1 MQVLFWHAMY
11 HMKLGSMA
19 GAPARPAR
27 REIIMSIASR
37 SVRVLGALLV
47 GAWAFQRDVR
57 LTAVQPSTTRSTVV
71 AELFTSE
78 GCSSCPPAD
87 AVLSQLVLGQPVEGA
102 EVLALG
108 EHVDYWDRL
117 GWRDPFSSA
126 LYSSRQSNYDAR
138 VFHRHE
144 VYTPQFVVDGRLER
158 VGSDISAVH
167 RAIKQAAQ
175 APKAAVDVAAV
186 RADDRDLH
194 VDLHVNVPASLTL
207 RESADVLVAIAEDNL
222 ATEVRRGENGGRTLR
237 HSAVVR
243 SLTTVGT
250 LSAHE
255 RTWSTSAS
263 LPIAPEWKPA
273 NLRVI
278 SFLQERA
285 SRRIVGAGSA
295 PKGGFQAAD
304 VRSPAPPPF

>member
-1 MQVLFWHAMY
+1 
-11 HMKLGSMA
+11 
-19 GAPARPAR
+19 
-27 REIIMSIASR
+27 MSTASK
-37 SVRVLGALLV
+37 SVGVLGTLLV
-47 GAWAFQRDVR
+47 SAWAFQPAVR
-57 LTAVQPSTTRSTVV
+57 LTAALPSTTRAIVV

-87 AVLSQLVLGQPVEGA
+87 AVLSQLVLGQPVESA

-117 GWRDPFSSA
+117 GWKDPFSSA
-126 LYSSRQSNYDAR
+126 LYSSRQSNYDDH

-158 VGSDISAVH
+158 LGSDIGAVH

-175 APKAAVDVAAV
+175 DPKASVDVAAA
-186 RADDRDLH
+186 RASERALH
-194 VDLHVNVPASLTL
+194 VDVHVNVPASLTL
-207 RESADVLVAIAEDNL
+207 RENADVLVAIAEDNL
-222 ATEVRRGENGGRTLR
+222 VTEVRRGENGGRTLR
-237 HSAVVR
+237 HNAVVR
-243 SLTTVGT
+243 SLITVGT
-250 LSAHE
+250 LSPHD

-263 LPIAPEWKPA
+263 LPVAPEWKPA
-273 NLRVI
+273 NLRII

-295 PKGGFQAAD
+295 PKGDFHAAD
-304 VRSPAPPPF
+304 VRSSARLP

>member
-1 MQVLFWHAMY
+1 
-11 HMKLGSMA
+11 
-19 GAPARPAR
+19 
-27 REIIMSIASR
+27 MSTANR
-37 SVRVLGALLV
+37 AVWVLGALLV

-57 LTAVQPSTTRSTVV
+57 LTAAQPSTTGAIVV

-87 AVLSQLVLGQPVEGA
+87 AVLSQLAHGQPVEGP

-126 LYSSRQSNYDAR
+126 VYSSRQSNYDAQ

-158 VGSDISAVH
+158 VGSDASAVH
-167 RAIKQAAQ
+167 RAIRQAAQ

-186 RADDRDLH
+186 RANDRDLH
-194 VDLHVNVPASLTL
+194 VDVHVKVPASLTL

-222 ATEVRRGENGGRTLR
+222 VTEVRRGENGGRTLR

-250 LSAHE
+250 LSPHE

-263 LPIAPEWKPA
+263 LPIGPDWKPA
-273 NLRVI
+273 NLRII

-295 PKGGFQAAD
+295 PEGGFQAAG
-304 VRSPAPPPF
+304 VGSSAPPAF